1 MNRDT
6 DLEQAPK
13 IVVKRADFDDQD
25 GVARCALLLRRAI
38 RTHDAL
44 PDRYRQRVWP
54 DYLQS
59 SADAYGYNDAKP
71 PKFRPSPKDVSNLLP
86 VMGWLVWI
94 REQNNGERDFKIIM
108 GRARNI
114 AWWRLAQR
122 YGRSERQVQ
131 RWYDGAVAA
140 IYGHFKRDVWDLEPG

>member
-1 MNRDT
+1 MNRISDI
-6 DLEQAPK
+6 DAAPK
-13 IVVKRADFDDQD
+13 IVVKRKTFDEVE
-25 GVARCALLLRRAI
+25 GAVRCALLLRRAI
-38 RTHDAL
+38 CTNDAL
-44 PDRYRQRVWP
+44 PDKYRQRSWP

-59 SADAYGYNDAKP
+59 SADAYGYTDVRP
-71 PKFRPSPKDVSNLLP
+71 PKFKPTPKDVSNLLP
-86 VMGWLVWI
+86 VMAWLAWL

-131 RWYDGAVAA
+131 RWFDGAVAA
-140 IYGHFKRDVWDLEPG
+140 IYGHFEKEVWELKPA